1 MSAHIALPAYA
12 KLKGVA
18 EGLELYRPA
27 SVSKIL
33 NNDLL
38 RGELGFNGLVVSD
51 ATPMAGLTGF
61 SAREIHVPQVIE
73 NGCDVFLFATDDE
86 QDYQFMLKGL
96 REKRLSEQRLEDAV
110 TRAPAYINAYST
122 TVVS

>member
-1 MSAHIALPAYA
+1 M
-12 KLKGVA
+12 
-18 EGLELYRPA
+18 
-27 SVSKIL
+27 

-122 TVVS
+122 TVASQFAAVERMLGEKPFEGTSPVGAFAGAPDAKY